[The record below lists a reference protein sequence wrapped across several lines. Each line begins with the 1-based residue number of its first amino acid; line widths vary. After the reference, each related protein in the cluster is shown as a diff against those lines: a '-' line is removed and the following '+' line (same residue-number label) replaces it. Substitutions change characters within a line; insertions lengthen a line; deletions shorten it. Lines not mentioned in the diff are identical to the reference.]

1 MSRVD
6 ESRFEDESFLLSSDS
21 ANPTELSPQGPR
33 SYTRLAGWL
42 AIAAV
47 ISTFWAGVGAGVPTI
62 PFQEPATWGT
72 LRPVR
77 QAILANWFDGM
88 QFSLALMAIL
98 VAHEFGHYLFTLYY
112 KVPSTPPLF
121 IPFPLLSPIGTMG
134 AVIMMQSGTANRRQI
149 FDIGI
154 AGPLAGL
161 LVAIPIIVWGI
172 LDNSKIHYAPAD
184 TLVMGQPLLIQWL
197 GGWLVPENASA
208 FVSISN
214 GNANPLLMA
223 GWVGLLVTGLNMVP
237 LGQLDGG
244 HVAFGLLGQRSYW
257 VALAALAGAIGYM
270 LYSQVWI
277 FSLMLVLV
285 MLMGV
290 RHPPSSDDSKEL
302 GVGRQTLGWLTL
314 SLPVLCIPA
323 NPIDMLP
330 VSLMGVY

>member
-6 ESRFEDESFLLSSDS
+6 ESRFEDESFLLSSNS
-21 ANPTELSPQGPR
+21 TNEPPNPPSEPK
-33 SYTRLAGWL
+33 SYTRLAVWL
-42 AIAAV
+42 AIATV
-47 ISTFWAGVGAGVPTI
+47 LSTFWAGVGAWVPTI
-62 PFQEPATWGT
+62 PFQEALVFET

-77 QAILANWFDGM
+77 QAILANWIDGL
-88 QFSLALMAIL
+88 QFSLGLMAIL

-121 IPFPLLSPIGTMG
+121 IPFPFLSPIGTMG

-161 LVAIPIIVWGI
+161 AVAIPIMIWGI
-172 LDNSKIHYAPAD
+172 LDDSKIHYAPENS
-184 TLVMGQPLLIQWL
+184 LVMGQPLLIQWL
-197 GGWLVPENASA
+197 AAWLVPENAQA
-208 FVSISN
+208 FVSVTN

-244 HVAFGLLGQRSYW
+244 HVAFGLLGKKSYW

-285 MLMGV
+285 MLMGL

-302 GVGRQTLGWLTL
+302 GFGRKILGWASL
-314 SLPVLCIPA
+314 SLPILCIPA

-330 VSLMGVY
+330 ATSMGM